1 MSSGTTHIDPVTG
14 EYNGPAFDEHDKQY
28 LRIAAILGVITAI
41 EIAMSYVK
49 YLEER
54 GGLLA
59 AVLMS
64 MGALKFVLVAG
75 EFMHLRFD
83 KPVLKRLFV
92 VGGILAGFC
101 YIAVLTAMG
110 ALETPRAII
119 PVHWLI
125 YMVLS
130 AIAIV
135 IWVVPR
141 RNITDDH
148 GHDHDHDAHDHA
160 HGDHGHAA
168 H

>member
-1 MSSGTTHIDPVTG
+1 MSTGTTHIDPVTG

-28 LRIAAILGVITAI
+28 LKIAAILGVITAA
-41 EIAMSYVK
+41 EIVMSYIK
-49 YLEER
+49 YFEDR

-64 MGALKFVLVAG
+64 MGLLKFVLVAG

-92 VGGILAGFC
+92 VGGILAVFC
-101 YIAVLTAMG
+101 YTAVLTAMG
-110 ALETPRAII
+110 ALKTPRAIL
-119 PVHWLI
+119 PVHWWVFL
-125 YMVLS
+125 VGSL
-130 AIAIV
+130 IAIV

-141 RNITDDH
+141 KGGAAELDH
-148 GHDHDHDAHDHA
+148 NNADTS
-160 HGDHGHAA
+160 DHGHAA

>member
-1 MSSGTTHIDPVTG
+1 MSTGTTHIDPVTG

-28 LRIAAILGVITAI
+28 LKIAAILGVITAV
-41 EIAMSYVK
+41 EIVMSYIK
-49 YLEER
+49 YFEER

-64 MGALKFVLVAG
+64 MGMLKFVLVAG

-83 KPVLKRLFV
+83 KPILKRLFV
-92 VGGILAGFC
+92 VGGILALFC

-110 ALETPRAII
+110 ALQTPRAILPI
-119 PVHWLI
+119 HWWVFI
-125 YMVLS
+125 VGS

-141 RNITDDH
+141 RGAADH
-148 GHDHDHDAHDHA
+148 GDAAHSDHA
-160 HGDHGHAA
+160 DHGHAA